1 MDVANYIDSG
11 ILELYVAGQLSEK
24 ENLEI
29 ARLAELHPEIK
40 SEIERIE
47 EAVKILAENLS
58 DIKASSFESIR
69 PRLGQTEIK
78 GEKVRPLPWLAYTG
92 WAAAVIVGLG
102 LFYTYQ
108 QNQEL
113 QQVVDTRNQELIEL
127 KDSVSSTHERLV
139 ETNGLLDKL
148 RDRDLSVISLAGQQV
163 APNSYA
169 KVYWNKDQDRVFVDA
184 KGLPEPPRGMVY
196 QVWSLT
202 LNPLTPVSIG
212 LLDEFDTN
220 DQRLFELAN
229 ANESEAFGITLE
241 PAGGS
246 EAPTMEQLYALGAV
260 SP

>member
-24 ENLEI
+24 ENVEI
-29 ARLAELHPEIK
+29 ARLAELHPVIK

-47 EAVKILAENLS
+47 EAIKILAENLS
-58 DIKASSFESIR
+58 DIKASTFESIR
-69 PRLGQTEIK
+69 PRLSQAEIK
-78 GEKVRPLPWLAYTG
+78 GEKVKPLPWLAYTG

-113 QQVVDTRNQELIEL
+113 QQVVDIRNQELIEL
-127 KDSVSSTHERLV
+127 KDSVSSTRERLV

-169 KVYWNKDQDRVFVDA
+169 KVYWNKDKNQVYVDT

-196 QVWSLT
+196 QVWSLK

-212 LLDEFDTN
+212 VLDGYADN
-220 DQRLFELAN
+220 NQKLFELAN

-241 PAGGS
+241 PEGGS
-246 EAPTMEQLYALGAV
+246 VSPNLDQLYALGTV
-260 SP
+260 TP